1 MRLPMPRCGDS
12 LLLIKIHLSFLN
24 GASSKYYT
32 LTPHRRHSMKSI
44 HTKIVLALCITLFTI
59 MGFQP
64 MNLSST
70 VEAANNKTSSKQAP
84 LTFVLVHGSWATA
97 GFWDQTAAAL
107 RSLGHTVYTPEY
119 AGHGGDKNNNVTH
132 AQITQSVVDFI
143 KQKDLKDIILLGHSF
158 GGSVIQTVS
167 QQVPDR
173 IKRLVFFDA
182 FVPLD
187 GQSLADQFPAD
198 SLKYFEQLRDNSGN
212 NTITLPFPL
221 FRDTFVNTASLAE
234 AQAFYKQAP
243 PEPASPLFEKLDLK
257 KFYSLQIPKS
267 YLYLTEDTAIP
278 QGPYGFHPTQ
288 SSHLGVFR
296 FIEGKGDHMTT
307 VRTEPKMLAELMV
320 KAGRD

>member
-1 MRLPMPRCGDS
+1 
-12 LLLIKIHLSFLN
+12 
-24 GASSKYYT
+24 
-32 LTPHRRHSMKSI
+32 MKSI
-44 HTKIVLALCITLFTI
+44 RTKIVLALCITVFTI

-70 VEAANNKTSSKQAP
+70 VEAANNKTAAKQAP
-84 LTFVLVHGSWATA
+84 LTFVLVHGSWVTA

-132 AQITQSVVDFI
+132 AQITQSVVDYI

-167 QQVPDR
+167 QEVPDR

-187 GQSLADQFPAD
+187 GQSVADQFPAD
-198 SLKYFEQLRDNSGN
+198 SLKYFEQLRDTSGN

-288 SSHLGVFR
+288 SSHLGIFR

>member
-1 MRLPMPRCGDS
+1 
-12 LLLIKIHLSFLN
+12 
-24 GASSKYYT
+24 
-32 LTPHRRHSMKSI
+32 MKSI
-44 HTKIVLALCITLFTI
+44 HIKIVLALCISIFTI
-59 MGFQP
+59 MGLQP
-64 MNLSST
+64 LNQHSTVAAANHKSST
-70 VEAANNKTSSKQAP
+70 KQTP
-84 LTFVLVHGSWATA
+84 LTFVLIHGSWATA
-97 GFWDQTAAAL
+97 GFWDETASEL
-107 RSLGHTVYTPEY
+107 RKLGHTVYTPEY
-119 AGHGGDKNNNVTH
+119 AGHGADKNNNVTH
-132 AQITQSVVDFI
+132 EQITKSVVDYI
-143 KQKDLKDIILLGHSF
+143 KQKDLKDFILLGHSF

-173 IKRLVFFDA
+173 IKRIVFFDA
-182 FVPLD
+182 FAPLD
-187 GQSLADQFPAD
+187 GQSVADQFPAE
-198 SLKYFEQLRDNSGN
+198 SLKSFEQLRDASGN

-221 FRDTFVNTASLAE
+221 FRDTFVNTASLAQ

-243 PEPASPLFEKLDLK
+243 PEPATPLFEKLDLK

-307 VRTEPKMLAELMV
+307 VRTEPKMMAELMV

>member
-1 MRLPMPRCGDS
+1 
-12 LLLIKIHLSFLN
+12 
-24 GASSKYYT
+24 
-32 LTPHRRHSMKSI
+32 MKSI
-44 HTKIVLALCITLFTI
+44 RTKIVLALCITVFTI
-59 MGFQP
+59 MSFQP

-70 VEAANNKTSSKQAP
+70 VEAANNKTAAKQAP

-132 AQITQSVVDFI
+132 AQITQSVVDYI

-187 GQSLADQFPAD
+187 GQSVADQFPAD
-198 SLKYFEQLRDNSGN
+198 SLKYFEQLRDTSGN

>member
-1 MRLPMPRCGDS
+1 
-12 LLLIKIHLSFLN
+12 
-24 GASSKYYT
+24 
-32 LTPHRRHSMKSI
+32 MKSI
-44 HTKIVLALCITLFTI
+44 RTKIVLALCITVFTI

-70 VEAANNKTSSKQAP
+70 VEAANNKTAAKQAL

-132 AQITQSVVDFI
+132 AQITQSVVDYI

-167 QQVPDR
+167 QEVPDR

-182 FVPLD
+182 FAPLD
-187 GQSLADQFPAD
+187 GQSVADQFPAD
-198 SLKYFEQLRDNSGN
+198 SLKYFEQLRDTSGN
-212 NTITLPFPL
+212 NTITLHFPL

-288 SSHLGVFR
+288 SSHLGIFR

>member
-1 MRLPMPRCGDS
+1 
-12 LLLIKIHLSFLN
+12 
-24 GASSKYYT
+24 
-32 LTPHRRHSMKSI
+32 MKSI
-44 HTKIVLALCITLFTI
+44 RTKIVLALCITVFTI

-70 VEAANNKTSSKQAP
+70 VEAANNKTSAKPAP

-119 AGHGGDKNNNVTH
+119 AGHGGDNNNNVTH
-132 AQITQSVVDFI
+132 AQITQSVVDYI

-187 GQSLADQFPAD
+187 GQSVADQFPAD
-198 SLKYFEQLRDNSGN
+198 SLKYFEQLRDTSGN

-221 FRDTFVNTASLAE
+221 FRNTFVNTASLAE
-234 AQAFYKQAP
+234 TQAFYKQAP

-288 SSHLGVFR
+288 SSHLGIFR

>member
-1 MRLPMPRCGDS
+1 
-12 LLLIKIHLSFLN
+12 
-24 GASSKYYT
+24 
-32 LTPHRRHSMKSI
+32 MKSI

-198 SLKYFEQLRDNSGN
+198 SLKYFEQLRDTSGN

-234 AQAFYKQAP
+234 AQAFYKKAP

>member
-1 MRLPMPRCGDS
+1 
-12 LLLIKIHLSFLN
+12 
-24 GASSKYYT
+24 
-32 LTPHRRHSMKSI
+32 
-44 HTKIVLALCITLFTI
+44 
-59 MGFQP
+59 

-97 GFWDQTAAAL
+97 CFWDQTAAAL

-187 GQSLADQFPAD
+187 GQSVADQFPAD
-198 SLKYFEQLRDNSGN
+198 SLKYFEQLRDTSGN

-221 FRDTFVNTASLAE
+221 FRDTFVNAASLAE